1 MDLVVQKREILGKK
15 TNTLRRD
22 NIIPG
27 ELYGKGIENIHISVN
42 KKDFLKCLKSAGESS
57 LVNVLIGGKT
67 GEKRPVFI
75 NNVQKDYLTDEVV
88 SIDFYQVNMKEKIS
102 VSVPLTFIGFAP
114 AVKDGGILVK
124 AMQEIELEALPAN
137 IPQEIKVDVSKMAKF
152 GDSIYVKDLAF
163 PKDVKVQVGLDNP
176 VCTVQEKAAEEE
188 IPTEAPSLD
197 SIKVETEE
205 KKLERDAKKEV
216 KAEAGKPAD
225 AKKAPEAK
233 KGK

>member
-1 MDLVVQKREILGKK
+1 MDLVVQKREVFGKK
-15 TNTLRRD
+15 TNKLR
-22 NIIPG
+22 NESMIPG
-27 ELYGKGIENIHISVN
+27 ELYGKGIENIHISVGRRE
-42 KKDFLKCLKSAGESS
+42 FLKVLKAAGESS

-75 NNVQKDYLTDEVV
+75 HNVQKDYLTDEVV

-102 VSVPLTFIGFAP
+102 VSVPLAFIGFAP
-114 AVKDGGILVK
+114 AVKDGGIFVK

-137 IPQEIKVDVSKMAKF
+137 IPQEIKVDISKMSKI

-176 VCTVQEKAAEEE
+176 VCTVQEKLAEEE
-188 IPTEAPSLD
+188 VVAEAPSLD
-197 SIKVETEE
+197 SVKVETEE
-205 KKLERDAKKEV
+205 KKIERQAAKDAKTET
-216 KAEAGKPAD
+216 AKPA
-225 AKKAPEAK
+225 EAK